1 MNKINIICKLIV
13 ITILTV
19 LIININGCCIERY
32 KAFMSNDYERLSSE
46 LKNAVYNA
54 KDKGARTFMKLG
66 YKNVFSSNIPIVEA
80 TSDKNVVLNWI
91 REKSNNYGF
100 YIYAHGDPYVFTM
113 IKNDESQYIYPR
125 EISGNWH
132 LVFLDSCSCLATDRF
147 ARAFNVIGH
156 NRRAIIGW
164 YKKIDHRGSSQWW
177 NYFYAY
183 AGNMG
188 LRDACLKAAGKVD
201 NWSTP
206 IKMYG
211 DKSWNGRV

>member
-1 MNKINIICKLIV
+1 M
-13 ITILTV
+13 
-19 LIININGCCIERY
+19 RQ
-32 KAFMSNDYERLSSE
+32 
-46 LKNAVYNA
+46 
-54 KDKGARTFMKLG
+54 
-66 YKNVFSSNIPIVEA
+66 
-80 TSDKNVVLNWI
+80 
-91 REKSNNYGF
+91 
-100 YIYAHGDPYVFTM
+100 
-113 IKNDESQYIYPR
+113 NDESQYVYPR

-147 ARAFNVIGH
+147 ARAFNVLGH
-156 NRRAIIGW
+156 NRRAIMGW
-164 YKKIDHRGSSQWW
+164 YKDIDHRGSSQWW